1 MPLRDATA
9 ARAVSREMRDE
20 VDEVWRAWGIRATAK
35 DQRVEVRKRLRRFR
49 SAAEFNFG
57 PLLVWVFEG
66 SHAHHLASLGLWWLA
81 LLVAEEPDFNAMAW
95 SEDEDSED
103 WTSDDSYYDLED
115 HEADHELPDQ
125 SPLMVVAQARRP
137 VGRTA
142 EGETEWAY
150 ALGDEE
156 AARAVR
162 AAVVMGANVNRR
174 LCGALPLI
182 VLRHAGVLRG
192 VQGVPGSGG
201 TGGCGWWLFGLG
213 NGAGTCCPG
222 GHEAAGGGG
231 AGHQRLWLTRLAG
244 HLFCR
249 TLWQRGRHGNPG
261 GAGSRRRSN

>member
-192 VQGVPGSGG
+192 GQGVSGGGGGGGCGLGLENGAGARG
-201 TGGCGWWLFGLG
+201 TGGSRG
-213 NGAGTCCPG
+213 
-222 GHEAAGGGG
+222 GGGG
-231 AGHQRLWLTRLAG
+231 AA
-244 HLFCR
+244 
-249 TLWQRGRHGNPG
+249 RGG
-261 GAGSRRRSN
+261 GVGRSWA